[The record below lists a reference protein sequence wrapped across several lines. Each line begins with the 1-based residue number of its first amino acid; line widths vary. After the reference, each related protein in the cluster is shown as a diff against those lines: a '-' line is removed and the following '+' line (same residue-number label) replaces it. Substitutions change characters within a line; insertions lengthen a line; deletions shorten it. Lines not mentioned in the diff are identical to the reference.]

1 MDKIYYSD
9 IKETLYHEKMKNG
22 LEVFLMPKDNFNK
35 TYGLFTTDF
44 GSIDRSFI
52 PLGKENM
59 ITVPDGVAHFLEHKM
74 FDLKNGDA
82 SEEFAKLGAS
92 SNAYTS
98 NVRTSYLFSTTQ
110 NENECTELL
119 LDFVQELNVTEE
131 SVEKEKG
138 IIIQEIGMYD
148 DNPDWQSY
156 FGAIKNLYHQHP
168 VKIDIAGTADTVRK
182 IDKTILYDCY
192 RTFYQPSNMVLF
204 IAGHIQP
211 DKLMDIIR
219 DNQDKKSFV
228 SMSLVTRGDYHEN
241 KSVFCRREVKYMD
254 VSASKVSI
262 ALKINDIPSNIQDR
276 LNRELAFTIL
286 LDMLFSK
293 SSDIREEWTLR
304 ELINDSFDVT
314 FIQERDYS
322 LFFMSSDTEKTNEL
336 EEVFHQFIKNMKDYS
351 ADPVIFERMK
361 KKNIGMIIQAFNSPE
376 TIASLFS
383 RYYFEG
389 INAFDL
395 ISLINNLDIKEIR
408 KISNLFDD
416 DLTSTFLI
424 IPEGK
429 NID

>member
-148 DNPDWQSY
+148 DNRDWQSY

-228 SMSLVTRGDYHEN
+228 SMPLVTRGDYQED

-286 LDMLFSK
+286 LDM
-293 SSDIREEWTLR
+293 
-304 ELINDSFDVT
+304 
-314 FIQERDYS
+314 
-322 LFFMSSDTEKTNEL
+322 
-336 EEVFHQFIKNMKDYS
+336 
-351 ADPVIFERMK
+351 
-361 KKNIGMIIQAFNSPE
+361 
-376 TIASLFS
+376 
-383 RYYFEG
+383 
-389 INAFDL
+389 
-395 ISLINNLDIKEIR
+395 
-408 KISNLFDD
+408 
-416 DLTSTFLI
+416 
-424 IPEGK
+424 
-429 NID
+429 

>member
-211 DKLMDIIR
+211 D
-219 DNQDKKSFV
+219 
-228 SMSLVTRGDYHEN
+228 
-241 KSVFCRREVKYMD
+241 MD

>member
-1 MDKIYYSD
+1 
-9 IKETLYHEKMKNG
+9 
-22 LEVFLMPKDNFNK
+22 
-35 TYGLFTTDF
+35 
-44 GSIDRSFI
+44 
-52 PLGKENM
+52 
-59 ITVPDGVAHFLEHKM
+59 
-74 FDLKNGDA
+74 
-82 SEEFAKLGAS
+82 
-92 SNAYTS
+92 
-98 NVRTSYLFSTTQ
+98 
-110 NENECTELL
+110 
-119 LDFVQELNVTEE
+119 
-131 SVEKEKG
+131 
-138 IIIQEIGMYD
+138 
-148 DNPDWQSY
+148 
-156 FGAIKNLYHQHP
+156 
-168 VKIDIAGTADTVRK
+168 
-182 IDKTILYDCY
+182 
-192 RTFYQPSNMVLF
+192 FYQPSNMVLF

-228 SMSLVTRGDYHEN
+228 SMPLVTRGDYQED